1 MFFSIVDMTPRLVES
16 GYFQCKVRVQ
26 RDSETSKY
34 LTIHPLDHEL
44 VTYWIF
50 RYRSSSDACL
60 EADKILHLA
69 SGRFENVRA
78 PAPKVRKKR
87 TEEQKKATA
96 LKRAANKKRKQE
108 LKAQEI
114 EPKKAQ
120 KSKKSSKKNKKNK
133 ENSKNKNSKK
143 NKKTS
148 EKKKTKD
155 TKTRKK
161 RRILVQ
167 VEEREKEEDSEVLDI
182 PVYEK
187 NKKLAIT
194 EYSESGKYSREELQ
208 GTCQHVDSSAW
219 KSLQYPNGEPLGSF
233 ICNCCRAFI
242 M

>member
-1 MFFSIVDMTPRLVES
+1 MTPRLVES

-34 LTIHPLDHEL
+34 LTIHPLDHDL

-60 EADKILHLA
+60 EADEILHLA

-120 KSKKSSKKNKKNK
+120 KSKKSSKKTR
-133 ENSKNKNSKK
+133 
-143 NKKTS
+143 KTRRTARTRTAR
-148 EKKKTKD
+148 KTK
-155 TKTRKK
+155 KPARKK
-161 RRILVQ
+161 RRKIRRLGRRGGSWFKWRK
-167 VEEREKEEDSEVLDI
+167 ER
-182 PVYEK
+182 
-187 NKKLAIT
+187 KKKTLKCWT
-194 EYSESGKYSREELQ
+194 
-208 GTCQHVDSSAW
+208 
-219 KSLQYPNGEPLGSF
+219 SLCTRKIRS
-233 ICNCCRAFI
+233 
-242 M
+242 